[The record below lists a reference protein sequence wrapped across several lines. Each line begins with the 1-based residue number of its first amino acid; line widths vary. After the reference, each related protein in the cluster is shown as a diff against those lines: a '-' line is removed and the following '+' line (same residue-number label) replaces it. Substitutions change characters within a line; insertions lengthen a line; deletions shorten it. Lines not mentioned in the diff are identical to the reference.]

1 MDTVFS
7 NVVAVLP
14 SFAAACVAIAAL
26 PGPATALYL
35 HRTVRDGRRQ
45 GMAAV
50 AGSEIGLFVWALAA
64 GAGVTALLRANRL
77 LFEAMHIV
85 GAVVLIYL
93 GVSAWRRARRSGDD
107 GFDAAPSGRL
117 PGGRTPLA
125 AFRASVVSMAANPK
139 AAMFFFSF
147 FPQFLPAHGPVFATT
162 VALALIQMV
171 IDSAYCVAFVLVA
184 ERAGR
189 WLSRAVVR
197 RRVER
202 VLGTV
207 LVALGVELAIEAG

>member
-45 GMAAV
+45 G
-50 AGSEIGLFVWALAA
+50 AG
-64 GAGVTALLRANRL
+64 
-77 LFEAMHIV
+77 
-85 GAVVLIYL
+85 
-93 GVSAWRRARRSGDD
+93 
-107 GFDAAPSGRL
+107 
-117 PGGRTPLA
+117 PGGATMTASTP
-125 AFRASVVSMAANPK
+125 
-139 AAMFFFSF
+139 
-147 FPQFLPAHGPVFATT
+147 
-162 VALALIQMV
+162 
-171 IDSAYCVAFVLVA
+171 
-184 ERAGR
+184 
-189 WLSRAVVR
+189 RAVVR

-207 LVALGVELAIEAG
+207 LVALGAEPAIEAG